1 MRNKNKC
8 QPFKPQT
15 KQSETDLCVIGGGLE
30 GTIAAISAERK
41 GAKVGLIQDRP
52 VLGGNSS
59 SEIWMC
65 VRGAK
70 GYCNKE
76 TVILSELE
84 EENIYRNP
92 NLSPSLWDPV
102 SRKRARRHPN
112 RSAPDVQEERTAW
125 RESGLEK
132 QADCLVFL
140 DESSVN
146 IDLTRRYLH
155 M

>member
-15 KQSETDLCVIGGGLE
+15 KQSETVLCVIGGGLD
-30 GTIAAISAERK
+30 GTIAAISAARK
-41 GAKVGLIQDRP
+41 GAKVVLIQGRS
-52 VLGGNSS
+52 VLGGNCS

-92 NLSPSLWDPV
+92 NLSPSLWYPV
-102 SRKRARRHPN
+102 SRKRACRHPN
-112 RSAPDVQEERTAW
+112 RSARMCRKNVQPGANPAW
-125 RESGLEK
+125 K
-132 QADCLVFL
+132 
-140 DESSVN
+140 N
-146 IDLTRRYLH
+146 RRIASYFWTKAA
-155 M
+155 

>member
-15 KQSETDLCVIGGGLE
+15 KQSETDLCVIGGGLD

-41 GAKVGLIQDRP
+41 GAKVVLIQDRP
-52 VLGGNSS
+52 VLGGNCS
-59 SEIWMC
+59 SEIRMC

-92 NLSPSLWDPV
+92 NLSPSLWGIPCQEKEPV
-102 SRKRARRHPN
+102 GIRTGAPGCAGRTYSLARIRLGKTGGLPRISGRKQRKH
-112 RSAPDVQEERTAW
+112 
-125 RESGLEK
+125 
-132 QADCLVFL
+132 
-140 DESSVN
+140 
-146 IDLTRRYLH
+146 
-155 M
+155 